1 MGPPSVVDTGG
12 VSSDGHHKS
21 PWVRGAVAYFVAV
34 VGGLGLMIWFMSS
47 RGLEESDQWASVL
60 AAVLGYIGAATAP
73 LIWMVSRAGRTA
85 AVNEEAALVRL
96 REAVRG
102 TWTREVAARSLHLP
116 RPIRLRWRPTA
127 LPSVQVAAER
137 GPRTSQRQG
146 SLVTED
152 GAPPGAVLAD
162 IVADPGLRQVVIVG
176 EPGAGKSTLTILYV
190 VAAVTTGGE
199 RDAVPVPLSAAGWD
213 PTRPDGVQGWIA
225 QQMCQDY
232 PQLRAVEAAQ
242 LVRRL
247 RVIPVLDGLDEMP
260 AGVRSTALERLEEAV
275 GAGLRTVVTCRTDEF
290 AEATGEVGALPQAVV
305 LEIEPVDPEDAATY
319 LTDRETLVSTRWDQ
333 VTTALRTDRDGP
345 IATALST
352 PLMISLARQVYQR
365 PQTRPGE
372 LAGLDDPDAVQQ
384 QLLSRFLPSVY
395 GVAHADRAGRWL
407 AFLIR
412 RLATGPTD
420 PDLRWWRLGQALPR
434 WLLIASV
441 TAVSTA
447 LGLFYGLILGIAISE
462 AGLLPP
468 LLLFGITS
476 FFLGLIGSLHTVR
489 VTSPE
494 PPRPSRWSGLREIAL
509 GIGDIYL
516 AAAVMSGMGAIVILA
531 QYLGAPPAD
540 AVSVRV
546 VDTLDSVSPLDIA
559 TILALIGVSHVLV
572 YRLGSG
578 RAGLP
583 RRSTPHLRALSS
595 HLVPG
600 LGVGLIFG
608 VPVALVG
615 LADVGVTPQEAIIS
629 AGVTTAF
636 IAVVLSVGRWLNSP
650 VTDAQHSL
658 SPRSVLAADRT
669 ALLVTVGGVIV
680 AVTLCSAGA
689 LGAFDKDATPAVH
702 LAMGFVLASLTGNL
716 VLAGSA
722 SAWLSYSIA
731 RTYLALRRQ
740 LPWRLMGFLRDAHHS
755 GVLRQAGAAYQIRHG
770 LVRSHIV
777 HRWAASPIGQSASS
791 DPRPGLAHGGG
802 WKNARRRIAII
813 IVATAVLA
821 ALPIAA
827 QLSDP
832 RAFVDLG
839 ESIAEPVFSSDGR
852 VVATLSESGRI
863 HLWDGQTGRKRGETT
878 VRMSQRGSWFSSY
891 LAMTADGSRVT
902 AVDRR
907 HQEVLTLDTRTDTES
922 HLVDV
927 GNVVALTRDGQT
939 LAVGLGQNRLRL
951 WNPFTGW
958 SAALDRP
965 HQEWLPY
972 GSPSAFSP
980 DGRTLVAVASDS
992 WQLWDVQSRRTIGAP
1007 KPTIAGINKPAFSAD
1022 GRVMVTSERDDGT
1035 VSLWD
1040 TGTGSEIHRV
1050 VADRDGEADVTVSP
1064 DGQLVAI
1071 NGFGENLKLWDS
1083 STGRFVATIHGTG
1096 RYVAFRPGG
1105 QTLAVVRGGGHLRL
1119 YNPDASRVAVPWI
1132 DQAEIGFFFN
1142 SDGTRLLT
1150 RDGDFRVR
1158 LWDLT
1163 PRPGRRPSARTP

>member
-1 MGPPSVVDTGG
+1 M
-12 VSSDGHHKS
+12 SSDGRHKS
-21 PWVRGAVAYFVAV
+21 PWVWRTVAFFVAA
-34 VGGLGLMIWFMSS
+34 VGGLGFLIWFMSS

-60 AAVLGYIGAATAP
+60 GAVLGYIGAVAAP
-73 LIWMVSRAGRTA
+73 LIWMMNRAGRTA
-85 AVNEEAALVRL
+85 EVDEEAALVRL

-116 RPIRLRWRPTA
+116 RPIRLHWRPTTR
-127 LPSVQVAAER
+127 PSVQVASDR

-146 SLVTED
+146 SLVTDD
-152 GAPPGAVLAD
+152 GAPPGAVLVD

-190 VAAVTTGGE
+190 VAAVTTDEE

-213 PTRPDGVQGWIA
+213 PTRPDGVEGWII
-225 QQMCQDY
+225 QQICQDY
-232 PQLRAVEAAQ
+232 PQLRPVEADQ
-242 LVRRL
+242 LVRRR

-260 AGVRSTALERLEEAV
+260 PGVRSSALERLEEAV
-275 GAGLRTVVTCRTDEF
+275 GAGLRAVVTCRTDEF

-365 PQTRPGE
+365 PQSRPGE

-395 GVAHADRAGRWL
+395 GADRADRAGRWL

-412 RLATGPTD
+412 RLAAGPTD
-420 PDLRWWRLGQALPR
+420 PDLRWWRLGQTLPR
-434 WLLIASV
+434 WLLIASI

-447 LGLFYGLILGIAISE
+447 LGLFYGLIVGVVIRDI
-462 AGLLPP
+462 GLLPW

-476 FFLGLIGSLHTVR
+476 FFLGLIGSLHTAR

-494 PPRPSRWSGLREIAL
+494 PPRPSRWSGLRDIAL

-516 AAAVMSGMGAIVILA
+516 AAAVMSGIGTIVILA
-531 QYLGAPPAD
+531 QYLGAPAAD
-540 AVSVRV
+540 AVSVGV
-546 VDTLDSVSPLDIA
+546 VDILGSLSPLSIA

-583 RRSTPHLRALSS
+583 RRSTPDLRALSS

-600 LGVGLIFG
+600 LGVGLLFG
-608 VPVALVG
+608 VPVAFVG
-615 LADVGVTPQEAIIS
+615 LADIGVTPRGALIS

-650 VTDAQHSL
+650 VTDTQHSL

-669 ALLVTVGGVIV
+669 ALLATVGGVIV
-680 AVTLCSAGA
+680 AVTLCSAAA
-689 LGAFDKDATPAVH
+689 LGAFDIKAPPAVI
-702 LAMGFVLASLTGNL
+702 LAMGFGLASLTGNL

-722 SAWLSYSIA
+722 SAWLLYSVA
-731 RTYLALRRQ
+731 RISFALRRQ

-755 GVLRQAGAAYQIRHG
+755 GVLRQAGAAYQIRHD
-770 LVRSHIV
+770 LVRSHIAD
-777 HRWAASPIGQSASS
+777 RWAASPIGVTTRPSPGP
-791 DPRPGLAHGGG
+791 DPVPGSG
-802 WKNARRRIAII
+802 WKTARRRIAVIV
-813 IVATAVLA
+813 VATVVLA
-821 ALPIAA
+821 ALPITAR
-827 QLSDP
+827 LSDP
-832 RAFVDLG
+832 RAFVYLG
-839 ESIAEPVFSSDGR
+839 ESWADPVFSSDGR
-852 VVATLSESGRI
+852 VVATLSESGTI
-863 HLWDGQTGRKRGETT
+863 HLWDGQTGRTRAETT
-878 VRMSQRGSWFSSY
+878 VRISRRGPMAFSH

-902 AVDRR
+902 AVDGLSE
-907 HQEVLTLDTRTDTES
+907 EVLTLDTRTNTES

-927 GNVVALTRDGQT
+927 GRVVALAQDGQT
-939 LAVGLGQNRLRL
+939 LAVDSGQDGFRL

-958 SAALDRP
+958 SAALDDDP
-965 HQEWLPY
+965 HRELLPY
-972 GSPSAFSP
+972 GPPSAFSP
-980 DGRTLVAVASDS
+980 DGRTLVAVAIGS
-992 WQLWDVQSRRTIGAP
+992 WQLWDVRSRKPIGAP
-1007 KPTIAGINKPAFSAD
+1007 KPTTAGINEPAFSAD
-1022 GRVMVTSERDDGT
+1022 GRLLVTSELDDGT

-1050 VADRDGEADVTVSP
+1050 VTDRDGEADLMVSP
-1064 DGQLVAI
+1064 DGQMVAI
-1071 NGFGENLKLWDS
+1071 NGFGEDLKVWDP
-1083 STGRFVATIHGTG
+1083 STGGLVATIHGIG

-1132 DQAEIGFFFN
+1132 DQAQSGFFFN

-1150 RDGDFRVR
+1150 RDDEFRVR

-1163 PRPGRRPSARTP
+1163 SRPGRRHSTRTP